1 MNDLTAFEIHGDSGQ
16 DWQFVTPICFEDID
30 GPMVQKMFAPT
41 EAGGSKRAQFIV
53 NVTND
58 GWFRGGENSQHLQA
72 SIFRAIENRA
82 PIARSVNT
90 GISGFVDSMGRP
102 SDLIAAQTEGTAWEQ
117 LRLDSRTTLYTR
129 IGDVFAYLCAS
140 VTGILLVIGLS
151 GWIIGRFGRANA

>member
-1 MNDLTAFEIHGDSGQ
+1 
-16 DWQFVTPICFEDID
+16 
-30 GPMVQKMFAPT
+30 
-41 EAGGSKRAQFIV
+41 V

-90 GISGFVDSMGRP
+90 GISGFVDSMGRT
-102 SDLIAAQTEGTAWEQ
+102 SDLLAAQMEGTASEQ

-129 IGDVFAYLCAS
+129 WGDVFAHLCAI
-140 VTGILLVIGLS
+140 VTGMVAVIGLAR
-151 GWIIGRFGRANA
+151 WLAGRFDNSTKRTPATE